1 MAEHEQSPDPG
12 SGSGLGPDPGAG
24 SADPAPPHRGSGP
37 RPTQRV
43 DKWLWHARFFKTRG
57 LAARLVSGGH
67 LRINGLRAGKPASA
81 VGPGDTLTFPQAR
94 RVRVVRIEG
103 LAERRGP
110 APEAQAL
117 YHDLSPPV
125 PDPSPDGRAG
135 TAVSHGPVRTGK
147 GRPTKRDRRKLDL
160 SRPDPLE

>member
-1 MAEHEQSPDPG
+1 MATQTP
-12 SGSGLGPDPGAG
+12 
-24 SADPAPPHRGSGP
+24 PAAPGP

-57 LAARLVSGGH
+57 LAAKLVTGGH
-67 LRINGLRAGKPASA
+67 LRVNGARAGKPARA

-110 APEAQAL
+110 AAEAQAL
-117 YHDLSPPV
+117 YHDLSPPE
-125 PDPSPDGRAG
+125 PDPSPAEHVGGGHAGGGRAG
-135 TAVSHGPVRTGK
+135 TAVSHGPVRAGK